1 MKVGFFNIPFCGE
14 GENKIPPWLE
24 VSVSEDESLMFGVE
38 LQMLLFCSRY
48 RLHFLDV
55 VKKLRFSFLFFV
67 LVFSIV
73 EDM

>member
-24 VSVSEDESLMFGVE
+24 VSVLEDESLMLGVE
-38 LQMLLFCSRY
+38 LQMLLFRSWY

-55 VKKLRFSFLFFV
+55 VKKLHFSFLFFV

-73 EDM
+73 DDL